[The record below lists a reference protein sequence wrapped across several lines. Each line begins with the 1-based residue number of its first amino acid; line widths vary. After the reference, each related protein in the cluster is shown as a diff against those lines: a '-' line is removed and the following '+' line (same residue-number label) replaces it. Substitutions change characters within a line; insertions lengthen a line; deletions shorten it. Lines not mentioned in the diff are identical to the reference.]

1 MPHIFNPNRNN
12 PDAILPGEV
21 DIPAIMNELRWTYVK
36 RGISDEDLYTYFDFL
51 DKGVVIRSGAEGIP
65 MMTTTGI
72 YGPIFPGE
80 YVSLQQGVHKV
91 VNRLLGESHEGETL
105 LDELKMRRAEAEV
118 PGEDYSIIVQAK
130 WVSGKD
136 GGGLPKVGSSS
147 NVFGATGSLLVN
159 ETDLDFPVI
168 EWVDPNFDKTLAFYG
183 AKLLQPGEA
192 FNIGYDKPIFGMEYD
207 TRLPGYI
214 QDYVMQD
221 WGGGGLFVEHHP
233 FPHIWFP
240 NPTEEE
246 KATNICRILLGRIVE
261 SEIDQIVDDIESAID
276 VDVCPDRQPKDPKKP
291 EYLFTVFRFP
301 SDKGYALAVDECC
314 IHNDSFCNGKQV
326 VFLADTD
333 ANTVALRETAP
344 FKNLRISE
352 KEIPYL
358 KKDQQG

>member
-1 MPHIFNPNRNN
+1 MAHIFNPLRHAN
-12 PDAILPGEV
+12 PKKHYTKEERE
-21 DIPAIMNELRWTYVK
+21 AIMNERRWQYVQL
-36 RGISDEDLYTYFDFL
+36 GISEEVLEKHFDFL
-51 DKGVVIRSGAEGIP
+51 NNGVVIRSGAEGIP

-72 YGPIFPGE
+72 YGPIEPNQTVILDQSRDRVVIPLELEGTSKK
-80 YVSLQQGVHKV
+80 SLLV
-91 VNRLLGESHEGETL
+91 
-105 LDELKMRRAEAEV
+105 ELKERRIAAQEPRKGHSV
-118 PGEDYSIIVQAK
+118 VVQAK

-136 GGGLPKVGSSS
+136 GGGLPNVGSSS

-159 ETDLDFPVI
+159 ETDIDFPVI
-168 EWVDPNFDKTLAFYG
+168 EHTDKHFDETLAFYG
-183 AKLLQPGEA
+183 AKLLKPDEA
-192 FNIGYDKPIFGMEYD
+192 FHMGYDKPLFGMEYD

-221 WGGGGLFVEHHP
+221 FGGGGLFVEHHP

-246 KATNICRILLGRIVE
+246 KSTNICRILLGRIVE
-261 SEIDQIVDDIESAID
+261 SVEEQIVDA
-276 VDVCPDRQPKDPKKP
+276 VDSLEDENVCPERPPKDPKKP
-291 EYLFTVFRFP
+291 EYHFTVFRFP
-301 SDKGYALAVDECC
+301 SDGHAIAVDECC

-352 KEIPYL
+352 KEVPYR
-358 KKDQQG
+358 DTE

>member
-1 MPHIFNPNRNN
+1 MPHIFNANRNN
-12 PDAILPGEV
+12 PDAIIPGEE

-80 YVSLQQGVHKV
+80 FVSLQQGVHKV
-91 VNRLLGESHEGETL
+91 VNRLLAENHEGETL
-105 LDELKMRRAEAEV
+105 LEELKLRRAEAEV
-118 PGEDYSIIVQAK
+118 PGDDYSIIVQAK

-136 GGGLPKVGSSS
+136 GGGLPNVGSSS

-168 EWVDPNFDKTLAFYG
+168 EYTDPNFDKTLQFYG

-240 NPTEEE
+240 NPTEDE
-246 KATNICRILLGRIVE
+246 KSTNICRILLGRIVE
-261 SEIDQIVDDIESAID
+261 SELDQIVDDLESAVD
-276 VDVCPDRQPKDPKKP
+276 VDVCPDRLPKDPKKP
-291 EYLFTVFRFP
+291 EYHFTVFRFP
-301 SDKGYALAVDECC
+301 SDQGYALAVDECC

-358 KKDQQG
+358 KKD

>member
-1 MPHIFNPNRNN
+1 MPHVFNPNRNN

-36 RGISDEDLYTYFDFL
+36 RGISDENLYTYFDFL

-72 YGPIFPGE
+72 YGPIMPDDTVHLE
-80 YVSLQQGVHKV
+80 QSLTKV
-91 VNRLLGESHEGETL
+91 VVSETAQPGTENLLEQ
-105 LDELKMRRAEAEV
+105 LKNLRASAKEPAD
-118 PGEDYSIIVQAK
+118 GYSVVVQAK
-130 WVSGKD
+130 WVSGQD
-136 GGGLPKVGSSS
+136 GGGLPSVGASS

-159 ETDLDFPVI
+159 ETDIDFPVI
-168 EWVDPNFDKTLAFYG
+168 EMHDPKFADTLAFYG
-183 AKLLQPGEA
+183 AKLLQPKEP
-192 FNIGYDKPIFGMEYD
+192 FHMGYPSPIFGMEYD

-240 NPTEEE
+240 NPSEDE
-246 KATNICRILLGRIVE
+246 KSTNICRILLGRIVQNE
-261 SEIDQIVDDIESAID
+261 GQQEEDKTNSMKD
-276 VDVCPDRQPKDPKKP
+276 VKTCPDRKPASKKKP
-291 EYLFTVFRFP
+291 EYHFTVFRFP

-352 KEIPYL
+352 KEVPYL
-358 KKDQQG
+358 KKDQQGS